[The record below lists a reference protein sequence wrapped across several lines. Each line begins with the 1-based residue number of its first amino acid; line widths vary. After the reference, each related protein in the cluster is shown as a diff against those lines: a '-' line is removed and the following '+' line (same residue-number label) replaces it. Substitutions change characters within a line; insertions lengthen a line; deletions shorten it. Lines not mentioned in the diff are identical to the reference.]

1 MVTDML
7 LAVLFIYIIMAAL
20 FESLI
25 HPLAIVTGIVFSI
38 IGVFWFFLITG
49 TSLSLM
55 AFIGMLVLIGV
66 VVNNGIVMLDHI
78 NRLRRSGMGRIDAV
92 VQGGR
97 DRLRPILMTVATTVL
112 GLAPLC
118 VGITQIGGDGPPY
131 FPMARAIV
139 GGLVFSTVV
148 SLCVLPTI
156 YVTLDDLRLWA
167 RNRWRDGSGQRKL
180 SLRSFT
186 RPHPENPVTDI

>member
-1 MVTDML
+1 
-7 LAVLFIYIIMAAL
+7 
-20 FESLI
+20 
-25 HPLAIVTGIVFSI
+25 
-38 IGVFWFFLITG
+38 
-49 TSLSLM
+49 
-55 AFIGMLVLIGV
+55 
-66 VVNNGIVMLDHI
+66 
-78 NRLRRSGMGRIDAV
+78 

-112 GLAPLC
+112 GLLPLC
-118 VGITQIGGDGPPY
+118 FGITQIGGDGPPY

-167 RNRWRDGSGQRKL
+167 RERWRQATAVGHESAG
-180 SLRSFT
+180 
-186 RPHPENPVTDI
+186 V